1 MKKNNIIKS
10 LLLAAALLPL
20 STIQAEEVEISN
32 FDDYQ
37 AFVSRVTQG
46 EDELNAKLTG
56 DFNAQGVC
64 LTTYRGTFDGN
75 GHTIMGISNSRN
87 YAGFVSRLYGTVKNL
102 TIKNAQ
108 FEGEYIAGGIAAIM
122 DEGATIE
129 NCSVYGSIESDYAGG
144 IVGMIDPNVSSP
156 ATITNC
162 KFYGKINTEYYG
174 GGIVGYIPQK
184 PATITG
190 CECYGRVEYTV
201 TPGNSDRR
209 LGLIIGII
217 VNNSEVTLTNNYYNT
232 ATAFISNQGVMS
244 QRAIGEINNNANVAD
259 AANQYEGKLL
269 GYAVKLYDSS
279 TSSLEQYTA
288 DKEFAL
294 EGELVTVTAI
304 PQRYENYR
312 YCIRESYPRVHLS
325 YDPSVAQSRAAA
337 PGIKQFIPTT
347 SIGNDQYT
355 FTMPAGNIIVEA
367 KSDPMLNIK
376 TPKQWNTLYNYDYAI
391 TEGYTPA
398 RYYKVVDGFKAY
410 TVTDINMQTGT
421 ITLSEPLEYVLFN
434 TPMLIERTDNSQE
447 AFWLPQVF
455 PEEAPELVCSE
466 MYIGNKENKEFS
478 YAEAFF
484 LTDGVFLLCEESILP
499 QGRCYIG
506 MPDVSNEHAREL
518 HIVKGG
524 ETTGINDKGIV
535 NSERLADAAGFY
547 TIGGQLIAAP
557 TKPGLYIKNG
567 KKIVIK

>member
-1 MKKNNIIKS
+1 MKKYNIKS
-10 LLLAAALLPL
+10 LLLTAAALLPL
-20 STIQAEEVEISN
+20 STLQAETVEIGSFN
-32 FDDYQ
+32 DYL
-37 AFVSRVTQG
+37 AFANRIYNG
-46 EDELNAKLTG
+46 EESLDAVMTN
-56 DFNAQGVC
+56 DFYAQGVI
-64 LTTYRGTFDGN
+64 LTNYRGTFDGQ
-75 GHTIMGISNSRN
+75 GHTITGISSSNFGCFIEN
-87 YAGFVSRLYGTVKNL
+87 LYGTVKNL
-102 TIKNAQ
+102 TIKNAKLD
-108 FEGEYIAGGIAAIM
+108 GNEYAGGIAGHVHG
-122 DEGATIE
+122 GAKIE
-129 NCSVYGSIESDYAGG
+129 NCNVEGQIDGRYVGG
-144 IVGMIDPNVSSP
+144 IAGIVSDGVGTVIIN
-156 ATITNC
+156 NC
-162 KFYGKINTEYYG
+162 TFKGIISTAYCYG
-174 GGIVGYIPQK
+174 GGIVGCIDQQNT
-184 PATITG
+184 TISG
-190 CECYGRVEYTV
+190 CTNYGRVIYNV
-201 TPGNSDRR
+201 TPGWTYRKM
-209 LGLIIGII
+209 GAI
-217 VNNSEVTLTNNYYNT
+217 VGAIYNSEVTMTNNAYNT
-232 ATAFISNQGVMS
+232 ASAIIVDQGVITS
-244 QRAIGEINNNANVAD
+244 PRAIGGIDDNNVAD
-259 AANQYEGKLL
+259 VVGQYEGKML
-269 GYAVKLYDSS
+269 GYVVKLYDSS
-279 TSSLEQYTA
+279 SSSLEQYTA

-312 YCIRESYPRVHLS
+312 YCIRESYPRAHLS
-325 YDPSVAQSRAAA
+325 YDPSVAQSRAAT

-391 TEGYTPA
+391 SEGYTPA

-447 AFWLPQVF
+447 AFWLQQVF

-484 LTDGVFLLCEESILP
+484 LTDGVFRLCEGSILP